1 MLLDHPALAH
11 ADLSSLQCVFY
22 DGGDAIPADRLA
34 EALDRMGLVLSPLY
48 GQPEV
53 MVIAAMEPGDR
64 FATDRTLVVD
74 HIGSAG
80 KPVPLTT
87 VGIMDTGGRL
97 LPAGERGEVVARGP
111 LVTAGYYEDPVRSAA
126 AFRYGWYHTGDL
138 GYLDGDG
145 YLYIVERGHDL
156 IATGRFNVYSAEVE
170 QALLAHPAVQSCAIM
185 APPDAT
191 WGEGVTAVI
200 QARPGFRLAERDVRA
215 LLRERLG
222 KRAPARI
229 EIWTGSRRPSLG
241 GAIRHQIESRLLGAS
256 G

>member
-1 MLLDHPALAH
+1 V
-11 ADLSSLQCVFY
+11 LSS
-22 DGGDAIPADRLA
+22 
-34 EALDRMGLVLSPLY
+34 LY

-64 FATDRTLVVD
+64 FGKDRTLVVD
-74 HIGSAG
+74 RIGAAG

-87 VGIMDTGGRL
+87 VGIMDADGRL

-126 AFRYGWYHTGDL
+126 AFRYGWYHTGDV

-156 IATGRFNVYSAEVE
+156 IPTGRFNVYSAEVE
-170 QALLAHPAVQSCAIM
+170 QALLAHPAVESCAIM

-191 WGEGVTAVI
+191 WGEDVTAVI
-200 QARPGFRLAERDVRA
+200 QARPGFRLTERDVRA

-222 KRAPARI
+222 KRAPGRI
-229 EIWTGSRRPSLG
+229 EVWTGSRRPSLG
-241 GAIRHQIESRLLGAS
+241 GAIRHQIGSRLLRAS